1 MGTSSLWDDSTKAQ
15 EPAPQPLKASWS
27 PVPDD
32 GPARRPGDR
41 QSVRPAGRSTV
52 RPRRPIRPAAITA
65 DPAAAEAAPEGHPK
79 PENKAKRRSAFGWFV
94 HRYGWRA
101 YALPALVAVTVVVI
115 VQAIRPGTPPAVA
128 AISPTIAAGSPPPS
142 SAAALKDSVRTTVTV
157 STPGPT
163 TTVVTTQL
171 SGTPTVR
178 SSLSTGPNPNGRFA
192 AAIKDGMLPPGAS
205 YAQVGKGTWHTVKG
219 TTPRVGKGTK
229 VYTYTVEVEDGIESG
244 EADEAFASDVDAALA
259 DPRSWVG
266 GGQLTLQR
274 IDTGT
279 PSFRVSLTSPIT
291 LRGPCGHDINLE
303 SSCYNKTVGRVLIN
317 DSRWVR
323 GAVSFNGDLG
333 SYRVYAI
340 NHEVGHALG
349 YGHQPCGQ
357 NGGLAPVMMQQS
369 FSTSDDELFALD
381 PQGPV
386 PDDHEVCRYNAFP
399 YPRGAAG

>member
-1 MGTSSLWDDSTKAQ
+1 MRP
-15 EPAPQPLKASWS
+15 EPQ
-27 PVPDD
+27 V
-32 GPARRPGDR
+32 
-41 QSVRPAGRSTV
+41 
-52 RPRRPIRPAAITA
+52 
-65 DPAAAEAAPEGHPK
+65 HPK
-79 PENKAKRRSAFGWFV
+79 AGKKPKRRSAFGWFV

-115 VQAIRPGTPPAVA
+115 IQAFGPGAPPTIARPN
-128 AISPTIAAGSPPPS
+128 SPTIAQPNSATIAHPTASGIAAGLPTPS
-142 SAAALKDSVRTTVTV
+142 SATTVNSSVPATVTV
-157 STPGPT
+157 SNLGPT
-163 TTVVTTQL
+163 TTVVTTA
-171 SGTPTVR
+171 V
-178 SSLSTGPNPNGRFA
+178 SSISSANSSVSTGPDPNGHFA
-192 AAIKDGMLPPGAS
+192 AAIKDGMLPPGAP

-219 TTPRVGKGTK
+219 TTPRVGSGAK
-229 VYTYTVEVEDGIESG
+229 VYTYTVDAEDGIASAS
-244 EADEAFASDVDAALA
+244 ADRAFASDVDAALA
-259 DPRSWVG
+259 DPRSWIG
-266 GGQLTLQR
+266 GEQLTLQR
-274 IDTGT
+274 VDTGT

-291 LRGPCGHDINLE
+291 LRGSCGYGINLE
-303 SSCYNKTVGRVLIN
+303 SSCYNRSIGRVLIN

-386 PDDHEVCRYNAFP
+386 PGDHKVCRYNAFP
-399 YPRGAAG
+399 YPRGSTG

>member
-1 MGTSSLWDDSTKAQ
+1 M
-15 EPAPQPLKASWS
+15 
-27 PVPDD
+27 
-32 GPARRPGDR
+32 
-41 QSVRPAGRSTV
+41 
-52 RPRRPIRPAAITA
+52 
-65 DPAAAEAAPEGHPK
+65 
-79 PENKAKRRSAFGWFV
+79 

-101 YALPALVAVTVVVI
+101 YALPALLAVTVVVI
-115 VQAIRPGTPPAVA
+115 VQAFRPGTSPAVA
-128 AISPTIAAGSPPPS
+128 AINPTTAVATPTPS
-142 SAAALKDSVRTTVTV
+142 SAAALNESIRTTVTV

-171 SGTPTVR
+171 SSSPTVR
-178 SSLSTGPNPNGRFA
+178 SSLSTGPNPNGHFA

-205 YAQVGKGTWHTVKG
+205 YAQVGKGSWHTVKG
-219 TTPRVGKGTK
+219 TTPRIGKGTK
-229 VYTYTVEVEDGIESG
+229 VYTYTVDVEDGIESAQ
-244 EADEAFASDVDAALA
+244 ADQAFASDVDSTLA
-259 DPRSWVG
+259 DPRSWID

-303 SSCYNKTVGRVLIN
+303 SSCYNSSVGRVLIN

-357 NGGLAPVMMQQS
+357 NAGLAPVMMEQT

-386 PDDHEVCRYNAFP
+386 PDDHKVCRYNAFP
-399 YPRGAAG
+399 YPRGAGG